1 MRVYFSNEVCTF
13 IRVDRNDTSRYKPI
27 MKRLIA
33 YLLPVLLLAACSNG
47 EQTNDSP
54 MWKLVYQHDLNGN
67 PITGSVEHL
76 VNALK
81 RGSPI
86 RVSWGGTVAGDTS
99 WIHFAEP
106 VFTAVMSDTAVV
118 VQFPLSFI
126 QTDYVDADSALLH
139 TDPPTG
145 WRALMST
152 TGDYHQFHYDLRTGE
167 VTRIMHSRTQMSWF
181 ALVPP
186 YDDRP
191 IENLMP
197 EDAFRLDSMITP

>member
-1 MRVYFSNEVCTF
+1 MK
-13 IRVDRNDTSRYKPI
+13 IRISH
-27 MKRLIA
+27 L
-33 YLLPVLLLAACSNG
+33 VLLLVIAGCSDG
-47 EQTNDSP
+47 ERAKEPSAWQ
-54 MWKLVYQHDLNGN
+54 LVYQHDLGGN
-67 PITGSVEHL
+67 PITGSVEDL

-126 QTDYVDADSALLH
+126 QTDYVDADEAFLN
-139 TDPPTG
+139 TDPPIG
-145 WRALMST
+145 WRALMAT
-152 TGDYHQFHYDLRTGE
+152 TGNYHQFHYDLRFGE
-167 VTRIMHSRTQMSWF
+167 ITRIMLARTQMSWF

-186 YDDRP
+186 HDDRP
-191 IENLMP
+191 IENLVP

>member
-1 MRVYFSNEVCTF
+1 MITKPEQRDLAVACVTCIKTYIGYLCIIFVMTGCS
-13 IRVDRNDTSRYKPI
+13 DRQVQQD
-27 MKRLIA
+27 
-33 YLLPVLLLAACSNG
+33 V
-47 EQTNDSP
+47 QT
-54 MWKLVYQHDLNGN
+54 WQLVYQHDFNGQ
-67 PITGSVEHL
+67 PITGRVEDL

-126 QTDYVDADSALLH
+126 QTDYVDAEGAFLQ

-152 TGDYHQFHYDLRTGE
+152 SGKYHQFHYDLSTGE
-167 VTRIMHSRTQMSWF
+167 ISRIMYARTNMSWF
-181 ALVPP
+181 ALAPLL
-186 YDDRP
+186 DNRP
-191 IENLMP
+191 LPNLIPEN
-197 EDAFRLDSMITP
+197 AFRLDSLINK